1 MNTLYFDHAA
11 TTPCDPRVRDTL
23 MNALTHTN
31 ANPHSTTY
39 KAGHA
44 AAKMVEQARTDVATL
59 IGADPREIIFTSGA
73 TESNN
78 LAIKGAVRHLV
89 HMGSTRRRV
98 ITIATEHK
106 CVLQSV
112 LDLKAEGFEPV
123 ILPVEPDG
131 RLSPETLTHALKT
144 PTALVSIAAANHET
158 GVLQDLNLL
167 GTLIKESGA
176 LFHSDLA
183 QAAGKIPI
191 NAHGLKLSLA
201 SLSSHKLYGPKGV
214 GALFIRRTPR
224 VRIQP
229 LFSGGGQER
238 GLRSGTLPGF
248 LLAGFGQACH
258 IAQQEHQRDFQHLT
272 QLQSIFLHTLDSKLP
287 GCSVNAASTPRLP
300 GIISLRLPEG
310 IKALDVI
317 ALLPT
322 LEISLGS
329 ACSSAL
335 LEPSYVLRA
344 IGLSISEAERSLR
357 LSPGRFTTKTEAE
370 NAADELAHAAL
381 EARIINK
388 G

>member
-1 MNTLYFDHAA
+1 MTTLYFDHAA
-11 TTPCDPRVRDTL
+11 STPCDPRVRDVL
-23 MNALTHTN
+23 MNALEHTN

-39 KAGHA
+39 EAGRA
-44 AAKMVEQARTDVATL
+44 ATHMVERARAHVATL

-78 LAIKGAVRHLV
+78 LAIKGAVRHLARI
-89 HMGSTRRRV
+89 GSTRRRV

-112 LDLKAEGFEPV
+112 LDLKTEGFEPV

-131 RLSPETLTHALKT
+131 RLASETLTRALET

-191 NAHGLKLSLA
+191 NVHDLKLSLA

-214 GALFIRRTPR
+214 GALFIRRNPR
-224 VRIQP
+224 VRLQP

-258 IAQQEHQRDFQHLT
+258 IAQQEHQHDFQHLT
-272 QLQSIFLHTLDSKLP
+272 QLQSIFLHTLESKLP
-287 GCSVNAASTPRLP
+287 GCCVNAALTPRLP

-310 IKALDVI
+310 IKAIDVI
-317 ALLPT
+317 AHLPT

-357 LSPGRFTTKTEAE
+357 LSPGRFTTQIEAE
-370 NAADELAHAAL
+370 NAAHELAHTAL
-381 EARIINK
+381 HVRPIS
-388 G
+388 